1 MGKRAV
7 TVAVVGSE
15 TRWRAYSPRSR
26 WGLPDEDSMSPP
38 VNHSGTVSPATR
50 IPRACAWGFLPG
62 SMSTPVNRTGVLS
75 LLPASAT
82 GTWETPNL

>member
-26 WGLPDEDSMSPP
+26 WGLPDGKRD
-38 VNHSGTVSPATR
+38 TR
-50 IPRACAWGFLPG
+50 MIETIPDREEPGVARADAGESLRLTSYVQSAKRASCSKIPRRRACH
-62 SMSTPVNRTGVLS
+62 RR
-75 LLPASAT
+75 
-82 GTWETPNL
+82 

>member
-26 WGLPDEDSMSPP
+26 WGLPDGMRD
-38 VNHSGTVSPATR
+38 TR
-50 IPRACAWGFLPG
+50 MIETIPDREEPGVARADAGE
-62 SMSTPVNRTGVLS
+62 S
-75 LLPASAT
+75 
-82 GTWETPNL
+82 